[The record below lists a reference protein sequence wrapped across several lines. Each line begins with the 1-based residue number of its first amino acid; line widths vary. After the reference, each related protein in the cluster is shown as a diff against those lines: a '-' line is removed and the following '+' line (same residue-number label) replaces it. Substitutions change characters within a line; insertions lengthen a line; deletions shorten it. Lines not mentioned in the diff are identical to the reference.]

1 MDNENKSAVKKK
13 KTGISKKLLE
23 LTKDPFLNLNNSK
36 EIEKKSVVNEE
47 KNKKTAK
54 KSKGMK
60 SEEIVT
66 DKTYIIP
73 LGGLEE
79 VGKNMT
85 LFQYRDEI
93 VIIDAGLSFPSDEHL
108 GIDLIIPNISYL
120 ESNVD
125 KVKALLITHGHEDHI
140 GAVPFLYQKLGNQ
153 IDAYG
158 TKLTMAIVE
167 SKFERKDIKK
177 PKFNVVPTRKVIKIS
192 KYFTAE
198 FISVTHSIADACAIC
213 LKSPTATII
222 HTGDYKIDLSPVKG
236 DGFDFA
242 RMSQLGEE
250 GVDILLADS
259 TNSLVPGYTPSER
272 TVGKNIDDEVS
283 KAKGR
288 VILAAFASHVHR
300 IQQIINVAIK
310 YKRKIAIDGRSMLK
324 IFDIC
329 QNLEYLD
336 MPKDLII
343 DIEKAETM
351 REDQVLIICT
361 GTQGEPLA
369 ALSRIA
375 NGTHKYI
382 TLRETDTVIISST
395 PIPGNEKA
403 TSKNV
408 NQLLKRQADVVFERS
423 VGVHVSGH
431 ASQDEEKLM
440 LNLVKPKYFM
450 PVHGEYAMLK
460 KHKEMAVLT
469 GVPEENV
476 ILAENGSKIELT
488 KNSCKVVGK
497 VPAGLTLIDGSR
509 ISDVGN
515 TVLRDRQ
522 SLADDG
528 IFVVTI
534 PYYKTRKFGE
544 QLEIVTRGFV
554 YIKDAEELLTETKE
568 IIKLELKNIESQN
581 IQDIAKIKQILKN
594 KIADYLYK
602 KTDRSPMILP
612 VIVEV

>member
-1 MDNENKSAVKKK
+1 MEDTKKK
-13 KTGISKKLLE
+13 VVQTKKTSMSKKLLE
-23 LTKDPFLNLNNSK
+23 ITRDPFLDMDTQ
-36 EIEKKSVVNEE
+36 ENEE
-47 KNKKTAK
+47 VIVKSEDFSKNTKKK
-54 KSKGMK
+54 KETK

-66 DKTYIIP
+66 DKTYVIP

-108 GIDLIIPNISYL
+108 GIDIIIPNLSYL

-125 KVKALLITHGHEDHI
+125 KIKALLITHGHEDHI
-140 GAVPFLYQKLGNQ
+140 GAVPYLYQKLGNH
-153 IDAYG
+153 IDMYG
-158 TKLTMAIVE
+158 TKLSMALAE
-167 SKFERKDIKK
+167 SKFDRKDIKK
-177 PKFNVVPTRKVIKIS
+177 PKIHTVPTRKVIKIS

-198 FISVTHSIADACAIC
+198 FISITHSIADSCAIC

-222 HTGDYKIDLSPVKG
+222 HTGDFKIDLSPVKG

-242 RMSQLGEE
+242 RMSRLGEE
-250 GVDILLADS
+250 GVDMLLSDS
-259 TNSLVPGYTPSER
+259 TNSLVVGYTPSER
-272 TVGKNIDDEVS
+272 VVGKNIDEEVS

-300 IQQIINVAIK
+300 IQQIINVAVK
-310 YKRKIAIDGRSMLK
+310 YNRKIAIDGKSMLK

-329 QNLEYLD
+329 QNLGYLD
-336 MPKDLII
+336 IPKNLIV
-343 DIEKAETM
+343 DIEKAETI
-351 REDQVLIICT
+351 RENEVLIICT

-382 TLRETDTVIISST
+382 TLRESDTVIISST

-408 NQLLKRQADVVFERS
+408 NQLLKRQADVVFEKS

-431 ASQDEEKLM
+431 ASQEEQKLM

-460 KHKEMAVLT
+460 KHKESAVMT

-476 ILAENGSKIELT
+476 ILVENGFKIELT
-488 KNSCKVVGK
+488 PNSCKVVGK

-509 ISDVGN
+509 IGDVGN
-515 TVLRDRQ
+515 TVLKDRQ

-528 IFVVTI
+528 IFVVNI
-534 PYYKTRKFGE
+534 PYYKTGKFGE
-544 QLEIVTRGFV
+544 QFEIVTRGFV
-554 YIKDAEELLTETKE
+554 YTKDAEQLLQETKE
-568 IIKLELKNIESQN
+568 MIRLELKNIESSN
-581 IQDIAKIKQILKN
+581 IQEISKIKQILRG
-594 KIADYLYK
+594 KISDYLYK

-612 VIVEV
+612 VILEV